1 MIERK
6 RKEEEHQQRINRIRE
21 ERKREFDRLINIG
34 AIFDIRRNNN
44 IVQNYEIQDEE
55 INSNEKDE
63 DKINEDNQDIFI
75 ENNENVD
82 DIKDII
88 NQLPVNTL
96 KDVNKLNEENKRCVI
111 CYENFKNN
119 DNIIYLPCFHFF
131 HQNCII
137 NWIKKKPSCPLC
149 KIKINNNS
157 LSKFQ

>member
-44 IVQNYEIQDEE
+44 IMQNYEIQDEE

-63 DKINEDNQDIFI
+63 YKINEDNQDIFI

-111 CYENFKNN
+111 CYEDFKNN

-149 KIKINNNS
+149 KIKINNKS